1 MKLDEWLTTVP
12 IQQTPKGARLELR
25 LYVYPDGH
33 GNFCVEDE
41 KGRLS
46 GKPQPV
52 NNPAEAQRGP
62 GEDLESGH
70 GRHGWVVPDRSKKDA
85 GRAAWRPCRLRSG
98 PAARHGGAPRP
109 LPARSPERMS
119 QVFADEIVPATESLM
134 ARGVHLYDSRPDKK
148 WSLTDCI
155 SFVVMQDRAI
165 TSALTGDHHFE
176 QAGFTALLK

>member
-52 NNPAEAQRGP
+52 NNPAEAREVLEKIWNRAMGVTAGSSQIDQRKTLAEQLG
-62 GEDLESGH
+62 DLVGS
-70 GRHGWVVPDRSKKDA
+70 VPDLPPDMA
-85 GRAAWRPCRLRSG
+85 EHHDHYL
-98 PAARHGGAPRP
+98 HGAPK
-109 LPARSPERMS
+109 E
-119 QVFADEIVPATESLM
+119 
-134 ARGVHLYDSRPDKK
+134 
-148 WSLTDCI
+148 
-155 SFVVMQDRAI
+155 
-165 TSALTGDHHFE
+165 
-176 QAGFTALLK
+176 